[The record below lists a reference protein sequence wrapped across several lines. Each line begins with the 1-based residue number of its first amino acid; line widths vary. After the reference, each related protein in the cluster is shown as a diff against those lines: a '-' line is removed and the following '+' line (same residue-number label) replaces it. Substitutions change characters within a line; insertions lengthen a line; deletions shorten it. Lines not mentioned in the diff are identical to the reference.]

1 MSVSFNSLGRNK
13 LHTIVAQQNVDHIS
27 TWRLRVG
34 DMLPGERRLSSDL
47 GISRAAVREALKYLS
62 AKGVVE
68 VSHGRKTIIS
78 ADPSMPLRESLERFS
93 SSDETILNLYEVRE
107 SFEGEIARLA
117 AERATTQEVDQ
128 LADLVREM
136 EAQAGDEE
144 RAVFVRL
151 DLAFHNLLAQ
161 STHNPVFSTLLQ
173 SIRDLIVRSRYR
185 DISLKH
191 SLSCTKDHERILR
204 AVRGRDASRA
214 RSAMIRHIRAV
225 KASFARAANA
235 HLLSEHQTGRR

>member
-13 LHTIVAQQNVDHIS
+13 LHTIVAQQIVDHIS
-27 TWRLRVG
+27 SWRLRVG

-144 RAVFVRL
+144 SFCQML
-151 DLAFHNLLAQ
+151 WMWG
-161 STHNPVFSTLLQ
+161 
-173 SIRDLIVRSRYR
+173 
-185 DISLKH
+185 
-191 SLSCTKDHERILR
+191 ERILHDQ
-204 AVRGRDASRA
+204 AAFFSSPSTNTTPAMTWSRS
-214 RSAMIRHIRAV
+214 R
-225 KASFARAANA
+225 
-235 HLLSEHQTGRR
+235 